1 MDRKFSRPFLL
12 SFLLCAAVFP
22 SAISMVSHVLRVWQR
37 TWRIFRVCFM
47 LNVPCCHEAAVSERC
62 SIESC
67 ILLGDTTFY
76 RLFSI
81 CFRLCATLAQM
92 LIQPQA
98 NVTIIEVRNSTS
110 SFYPTHTLTTT
121 TIKPL
126 APDSLVSTSN
136 ENQVF
141 AKRSGEVRSSRG
153 ASESRRKEEEVLDAL
168 TAKESMEIL
177 QTMILGGKPGV
188 DFPNYARAP
197 RTKFNCRKME
207 YGGMFADPETGC
219 QAYHVC
225 YNRRKDTF
233 ICPTGTLFNQQ
244 IMACDFWYNV
254 NCETATEYYN
264 MNIPLYHPYQ
274 GRGAGNT
281 PAPSPTARPSVNR
294 SDRPIAE
301 NPSLNPVPATSG
313 PRPVFEVSP
322 TPRSGF
328 NPPPPTR
335 KPTIVTI
342 ITLGSTPS
350 TTTSTTTPTTTTTT
364 PRPYFSYSTTS
375 EPSSPR
381 TRKPTTSRVRIV
393 TVPRH
398 RPRSQTTPRPL
409 PPGIEVDDRDWVFA
423 WLKSGNGTRADK
435 GVLPENAVTQASAT
449 HKMTAENYPLL
460 SLTGLDA
467 DKRKT
472 ETAFSFDH
480 NLVPKPDTAF
490 DFHHRT
496 GSASPSDPRISTSSA
511 FDLGIDVP
519 VKPYILIKRRESEL
533 RGEAASHPS
542 PWLFPIESESSR
554 T

>member
-1 MDRKFSRPFLL
+1 MLLFFL
-12 SFLLCAAVFP
+12 
-22 SAISMVSHVLRVWQR
+22 
-37 TWRIFRVCFM
+37 
-47 LNVPCCHEAAVSERC
+47 
-62 SIESC
+62 
-67 ILLGDTTFY
+67 
-76 RLFSI
+76 
-81 CFRLCATLAQM
+81 
-92 LIQPQA
+92 QPQA
-98 NVTIIEVRNSTS
+98 NVTIIEIRNSTS
-110 SFYPTHTLTTT
+110 SVYPPPAPPT
-121 TIKPL
+121 TIEPVALPPGSL
-126 APDSLVSTSN
+126 ASTSN
-136 ENQVF
+136 DNQVF
-141 AKRSGEVRSSRG
+141 AKRSGDVRASRG
-153 ASESRRKEEEVLDAL
+153 ASESRRNEEEVLS
-168 TAKESMEIL
+168 AKESMEIL

-254 NCETATEYYN
+254 NCEIATQYYD

-274 GRGAGNT
+274 GRGIVNT
-281 PAPSPTARPSVNR
+281 PAPSPTGRPSVKR

-301 NPSLNPVPATSG
+301 SPSLNPVPATSG
-313 PRPVFEVSP
+313 PKPVFEVSP

-328 NPPPPTR
+328 SPAGATR

-342 ITLGSTPS
+342 ITLASTPS
-350 TTTSTTTPTTTTTT
+350 TTTSTAATTTTTTTT
-364 PRPYFSYSTTS
+364 PRPYRSYTTPS
-375 EPSSPR
+375 EHSSPR

-393 TVPRH
+393 TVPRN
-398 RPRSQTTPRPL
+398 RARTTPRPL

-435 GVLPENAVTQASAT
+435 GVLPENSVTTTSST
-449 HKMTAENYPLL
+449 PKMTPENYPLF

-480 NLVPKPDTAF
+480 NLIRKPETPF
-490 DFHHRT
+490 DFIHRT
-496 GSASPSDPRISTSSA
+496 GSAPPSEPRISTSSA